1 MASHFSPGLTV
12 STRHTVRKRR
22 ELPIKGEILVKLG
35 DAVVG
40 DTVVARA
47 ELEGELRIVRVAEE
61 LGVAPQEAVQALKVS
76 VGQHLSQG
84 ETLAELRGLWG
95 LFRSTVVA
103 PAGGTVEFISA
114 ATGHIGLRAA
124 PKLLSLPAYIKGTVV
139 EIDDQRAVVIQ
150 AEATFVQGIFGVG
163 GERIGT
169 LSMLAVSADEAVD
182 ERHIP
187 ADASGLVLVGGRSPT
202 PAALYC
208 AAKRGA
214 VGFVTGSVSGETLRA
229 YLGYDIGIA
238 LTGDEALSMTV
249 IVTEGF
255 GDIAMGERALA
266 ALRAADGQPVSIN
279 GATQVRAGA
288 QRPEIIAPAS
298 AAEIA
303 ATKASQGLD
312 VGARV
317 RVIRVPYFGAVGQV
331 ADLVQAPMR
340 IETGAWARV
349 LKITLLDGRCITV
362 PRANVELLE

>member
-1 MASHFSPGLTV
+1 MANHFSPGLTV
-12 STRHTVRKRR
+12 SARHTVRKRR
-22 ELPIKGEILVKLG
+22 ELPIKGEILAKLG
-35 DAVVG
+35 EPVRG

-47 ELEGELRIVRVAEE
+47 ELEGELRIVRVAED
-61 LGVAPQEAVQALKVS
+61 LGVAPEEAVQALKVS
-76 VGQHLSQG
+76 VGQRVTQG
-84 ETLAELRGLWG
+84 EVLAELRGLWG

-103 PAGGTVEFISA
+103 PSAGTVEFISA

-124 PKLLSLPAYIKGTVV
+124 PKLLSLPAYINGTVV

-163 GERIGT
+163 GERIGK
-169 LSMLAVSADEAVD
+169 LSMLSVSADEAVE

-202 PAALYC
+202 PAALHC
-208 AAKRGA
+208 AAQRGA
-214 VGFVTGSVSGETLRA
+214 VGFVTGSVSGDTLRS

-238 LTGDEALSMTV
+238 LTGDEAVSMTV

-255 GDIAMGERALA
+255 GEIAMGERVLA
-266 ALRAADGQPVSIN
+266 TLRAANGQPVSIN

-298 AAEIA
+298 SAEVTVPSA
-303 ATKASQGLD
+303 RSGLD

-331 ADLVQAPMR
+331 AELVQAPKR

-349 LKITLLDGRCITV
+349 LKVTLLDGRSITV